1 METPEDFPFPFPP
14 YPIQNQFMKK
24 LYECLENSNLG
35 IFESPTGT
43 GKSLSIICGA
53 LKWLLDHELNEKE
66 VLNSKIN
73 EINQQIEELTKKC
86 SDDWFTLQTQQ
97 LELTNEKRVLQAKLD
112 AITRYDEK
120 KNKLKERL
128 KQEEKQDKNNKKR
141 YIKTKVP
148 EGSEKENLEG
158 AEGAEGGPKDDF
170 EDDDLLL
177 KDADSESDEEDDDGS
192 LELYKNCKIFF
203 CSRTHSQLSQFV
215 GELKGSPYSERVSV
229 VPLASR

>member
-53 LKWLLDHELNEKE
+53 LKWLVDHELNEKKA
-66 VLNSKIN
+66 LNSKIN
-73 EINQQIEELTKKC
+73 EINKQVEELTKKC
-86 SDDWFTLQTQQ
+86 SDNWFELQTEQ

-112 AITRYDEK
+112 AITKYDGK
-120 KNKLKERL
+120 KQKLKERL
-128 KQEEKQDKNNKKR
+128 KQEKKEDNHSKKR
-141 YIKTKVP
+141 NLKPKVS
-148 EGSEKENLEG
+148 EGLEKEGLEV
-158 AEGAEGGPKDDF
+158 AQEDHKDEF
-170 EDDDLLL
+170 LDDDLLL
-177 KDADSESDEEDDDGS
+177 KDSDSESDEDDES

-203 CSRTHSQLSQFV
+203 CSRTHSQLAQFI
-215 GELKGSPYSERVSV
+215 GELKGSPYSESVSV